1 MEHPEE
7 HRSPTQAPVSPT
19 QWIDGYQMPQYH
31 SQPRY
36 PQNVATAPQAQYPQN
51 AVTAPQAQ
59 YPQNG
64 PAVPQAQYPQ
74 NGQVVQPPYPQNG
87 PTASQPPV
95 YYIPVTVQPPK
106 VPSPGTPPCVPPH
119 TEPQAAPPYPP
130 YGMQPGYGGWQPYGM
145 APSQRDGQGFGIASL
160 VLGICGAGMMWV
172 PILSLICSILGLVF
186 GLVSLHRK
194 RTGLGV
200 AGVILSCL
208 APLLF
213 FVAIG
218 FVFLA
223 FSAAGRW

>member
-36 PQNVATAPQAQYPQN
+36 PQNGPTVPQVQQ
-51 AVTAPQAQ
+51 
-59 YPQNG
+59 PQNG

-74 NGQVVQPPYPQNG
+74 NGQVVQPPYPQNGPAVPQTQYPQNG

-208 APLLF
+208 APVLF
-213 FVAIG
+213 LVVIG

-223 FSAAGRW
+223 FGAAGRW

>member
-36 PQNVATAPQAQYPQN
+36 PQNGPTVPQVQQPQN
-51 AVTAPQAQ
+51 AVAAPQAQ

-64 PAVPQAQYPQ
+64 PAVPQTQYPQ

-160 VLGICGAGMMWV
+160 VLGICGAGTMWV